1 MGNDTPPQP
10 TTTFE
15 WVWETTETTFQKGTD
30 LSAAQQEDL
39 LEAFNE
45 MQRDLGEIT
54 LEDLQNWAKGLEPS
68 RWLGPIDTLLDEGNT
83 AMRWLQQHD
92 QGNSINAILSQEA
105 ALMENQE
112 RELSSIAG
120 ADLG

>member
-1 MGNDTPPQP
+1 M
-10 TTTFE
+10 
-15 WVWETTETTFQKGTD
+15 
-30 LSAAQQEDL
+30 
-39 LEAFNE
+39 
-45 MQRDLGEIT
+45 
-54 LEDLQNWAKGLEPS
+54 
-68 RWLGPIDTLLDEGNT
+68 DEGNT

>member
-1 MGNDTPPQP
+1 M
-10 TTTFE
+10 
-15 WVWETTETTFQKGTD
+15 
-30 LSAAQQEDL
+30 SARQWISSQ
-39 LEAFNE
+39 
-45 MQRDLGEIT
+45 